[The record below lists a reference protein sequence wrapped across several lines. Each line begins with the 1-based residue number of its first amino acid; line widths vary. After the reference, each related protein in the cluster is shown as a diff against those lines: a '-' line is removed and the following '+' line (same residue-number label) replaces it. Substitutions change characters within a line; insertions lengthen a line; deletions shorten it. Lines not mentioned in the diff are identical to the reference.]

1 MPSYL
6 VESYLPRSADALD
19 EASGQARQAA
29 ELATREG
36 SNVQYVRTTLLGAD
50 ETCFHVFDADSL
62 EAVVTA
68 MARAGLAADRI
79 VQALE
84 TTRVEGPPDT
94 ADERSTT

>member
-6 VESYLPRSADALD
+6 VESYLPRSTDALD

-36 SNVQYVRTTLLGAD
+36 NDVQYIRTTILGAD
-50 ETCFHVFDADSL
+50 ETCFHFFVANSL
-62 EAVVTA
+62 EDVEAA
-68 MARAGLAADRI
+68 MAGAGLAADRI

-84 TTRVEGPPDT
+84 TNHAEAAEGK
-94 ADERSTT
+94 ADERGTT